1 VSTVSNLIFI
11 SDRQYK
17 SKMLFRAVFSG
28 LAAATL
34 AASHSHEHEP
44 QHQHGQAV
52 LSEDSSPITLG
63 DREQWMRVAVQA
75 LHDLVSPCP
84 FSAFGAAIVNHTSS
98 SHGDLICIG
107 ANTIADDGN
116 PTLHGEI
123 AAINNCTAVLRD
135 PNGPYKL
142 SPEET
147 SEAWKQ
153 LSLYTTAEACPMCAS
168 AIRWAGFKEYIYATS
183 TETLIEAGWPQ
194 MSINSR
200 ELFRRS
206 GMLEPSTDIITDVL
220 HRETDALFDWQFD
233 SRAPCPAGCSRSA
246 AGDMCAPK

>member
-1 VSTVSNLIFI
+1 MLVRTIF
-11 SDRQYK
+11 
-17 SKMLFRAVFSG
+17 
-28 LAAATL
+28 LAFAATL
-34 AASHSHEHEP
+34 AASHSHGQEQ

-52 LSEDSSPITLG
+52 LSGETGSIGLDV
-63 DREQWMRVAVQA
+63 REKWMRVAVQA

-84 FSAFGAAIVNHTSS
+84 FSAFGAAVVNHTVSS
-98 SHGDLICIG
+98 QGELICIG

-123 AAINNCTAVLRD
+123 AAINNCTSVLRD
-135 PNGPYKL
+135 ANGPYKL

-147 SEAWKQ
+147 SEAWKH

-200 ELFRRS
+200 ELFERS
-206 GMLEPSTDIITDVL
+206 GMLEPITAILTDVL
-220 HRETDALFDWQFD
+220 HSETDALFDWQFD
-233 SRAPCPAGCSRSA
+233 SRAPCPAGCSRNT
-246 AGDMCAPK
+246 AGDSCSPEL

>member
-1 VSTVSNLIFI
+1 MLVQFIF
-11 SDRQYK
+11 
-17 SKMLFRAVFSG
+17 
-28 LAAATL
+28 LALTASL
-34 AASHSHEHEP
+34 AASHSHGHEH
-44 QHQHGQAV
+44 QHQHDQTILAEEPTT
-52 LSEDSSPITLG
+52 SITTAI
-63 DREQWMRVAVQA
+63 REQWMRVAIQA
-75 LHDLVSPCP
+75 LHDLASPCP

-98 SHGDLICIG
+98 SPGDLICIG

-123 AAINNCTAVLRD
+123 AAINNCTSVLRD

-168 AIRWAGFKEYIYATS
+168 AIRWAGFKEYVYATS
-183 TETLIEAGWPQ
+183 SETLIEAGWPQ

-200 ELFRRS
+200 ELFERS
-206 GMLEPSTDIITDVL
+206 GMVEPSTAILTDVL
-220 HRETDALFDWQFD
+220 RSETDGLFDWQFD
-233 SRAPCPAGCSRSA
+233 SRAPCPAGCSRNGVGEACS
-246 AGDMCAPK
+246 PN

>member
-1 VSTVSNLIFI
+1 MLVQSIF
-11 SDRQYK
+11 
-17 SKMLFRAVFSG
+17 
-28 LAAATL
+28 LALTASL
-34 AASHSHEHEP
+34 AASHSHGQEH
-44 QHQHGQAV
+44 QHHHGQAI
-52 LSEDSSPITLG
+52 LAEEPTTSITTAI
-63 DREQWMRVAVQA
+63 REQWMRVAIQA
-75 LHDLVSPCP
+75 LQDLASPCP

-98 SHGDLICIG
+98 SPGQLICIG

-123 AAINNCTAVLRD
+123 AAINNCTSLLRD

-168 AIRWAGFKEYIYATS
+168 AIRWAGFKEYVYATS
-183 TETLIEAGWPQ
+183 SETLIEAGWPQ

-200 ELFRRS
+200 ELFQRS
-206 GMLEPSTDIITDVL
+206 GMVEPSTAILTDVL
-220 HRETDALFDWQFD
+220 RSETDGLFDWQFD
-233 SRAPCPAGCSRSA
+233 SRAPCPAGCSRNA
-246 AGDMCAPK
+246 VGDACAPN

>member
-1 VSTVSNLIFI
+1 MRVQAIF
-11 SDRQYK
+11 
-17 SKMLFRAVFSG
+17 
-28 LAAATL
+28 LAF
-34 AASHSHEHEP
+34 AASLEAAHSHGHEQ
-44 QHQHGQAV
+44 QHQHDQAI
-52 LSEDSSPITLG
+52 LAEESTSTSITLAI
-63 DREQWMRVAVQA
+63 REKWMRVAIQA
-75 LHDLVSPCP
+75 LHDLASPCP

-98 SHGDLICIG
+98 SPGDLICIG
-107 ANTIADDGN
+107 ANAIADDGN

-168 AIRWAGFKEYIYATS
+168 AIRWAGFKEYVYATS
-183 TETLIEAGWPQ
+183 SETLIEAVWPQ

-200 ELFRRS
+200 ELFQRS
-206 GMLEPSTDIITDVL
+206 GMVEPSTAILADVL
-220 HRETDALFDWQFD
+220 RSETDGLFDWQFD
-233 SRAPCPAGCSRSA
+233 SRAKCPAGCSRDG
-246 AGDMCAPK
+246 AGDACSPN

>member
-1 VSTVSNLIFI
+1 
-11 SDRQYK
+11 
-17 SKMLFRAVFSG
+17 MLFRTIFSG

-34 AASHSHEHEP
+34 VASHSHEHEP

-52 LSEDSSPITLG
+52 LSEESASITLG
-63 DREQWMRVAVQA
+63 IREQWMRVAVKA

-98 SHGDLICIG
+98 SHGDLVCIG

-220 HRETDALFDWQFD
+220 HGETDALFDWQFD
-233 SRAPCPAGCSRSA
+233 SRAPCPAGCSRNA
-246 AGDMCAPK
+246 AGDTCAPE

>member
-1 VSTVSNLIFI
+1 MLVQAIF
-11 SDRQYK
+11 
-17 SKMLFRAVFSG
+17 
-28 LAAATL
+28 LAFTASL
-34 AASHSHEHEP
+34 AASHSHGHE
-44 QHQHGQAV
+44 QLHQHDQAILV
-52 LSEDSSPITLG
+52 EEPASIGLKI
-63 DREQWMRVAVQA
+63 REKWMRVAIQA
-75 LHDLVSPCP
+75 LHDLASPCP

-98 SHGDLICIG
+98 SPGELICIG

-123 AAINNCTAVLRD
+123 AAINNCTSILRD

-168 AIRWAGFKEYIYATS
+168 AIRWAGFKEYVYATS
-183 TETLIEAGWPQ
+183 SETLIEAGWPQ

-200 ELFRRS
+200 ELFERS
-206 GMLEPSTDIITDVL
+206 GMVEPSTAILTDVL
-220 HRETDALFDWQFD
+220 RSETDGLFDWQFD
-233 SRAPCPAGCSRSA
+233 SRAPCPAGCSRDG
-246 AGDMCAPK
+246 AGDACSPN